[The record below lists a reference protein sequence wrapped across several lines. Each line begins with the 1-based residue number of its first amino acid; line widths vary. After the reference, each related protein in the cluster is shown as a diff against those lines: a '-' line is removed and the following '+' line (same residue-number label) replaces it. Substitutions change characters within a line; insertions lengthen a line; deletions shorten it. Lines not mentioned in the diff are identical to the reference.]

1 MAALTVT
8 SVSTAG
14 ATVSAAAAAGGGDTF
29 ANTGSELFYVING
42 GGSPITVTFAT
53 GTYFGG
59 EPITARA
66 VSVNN
71 GVTKIFG
78 PFRPDIF
85 GTTVNVTYSAA
96 TSVTVAVFKPVLAT

>member
-8 SVSTAG
+8 SVNTAG

-29 ANTGSELFYVING
+29 ANTGKELFYVVNG

-53 GTYFGG
+53 GTYFAG

-66 VSVNN
+66 VTVNN
-71 GVTKIFG
+71 GVTKIVG

-85 GTTVNVTYSAA
+85 GTTVAVTYSGV
-96 TSVTVAVFKPVLAT
+96 TTVTVAVFKPTPAV

>member
-8 SVSTAG
+8 SVNTAG
-14 ATVSAAAAAGGGDTF
+14 VAVSAAAAAGGGDTF
-29 ANTGSELFYVING
+29 ANTGSELFYIVNG

-66 VSVNN
+66 VAVAN
-71 GVTKIFG
+71 GATKIVG

-85 GTTVNVTYSAA
+85 GTTVSVSYSAV
-96 TSVTVAVFKPVLAT
+96 TSVTVAVFKPVPAV